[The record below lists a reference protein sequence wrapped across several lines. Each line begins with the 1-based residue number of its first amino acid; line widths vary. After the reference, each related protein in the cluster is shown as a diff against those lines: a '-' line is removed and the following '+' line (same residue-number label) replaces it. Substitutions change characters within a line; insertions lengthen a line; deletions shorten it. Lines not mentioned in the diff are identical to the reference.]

1 MAAVVSRIQM
11 VKLLG
16 AYTQLAAPAVLYHGT
31 CSNAAAAIL
40 TDGLQYQKGSQQSMA
55 SRGGNYLTTNL
66 AMAASY
72 ARSRAF
78 CSGGKPVVF
87 SIQTDT
93 LSPDSLQFDL
103 NLCGRHWSEAL
114 MYQAEVLP
122 NQLTLVDE
130 CLVPAREELI
140 LLTEPEPGIH
150 VVAVDLSWEKANLFC

>member
-1 MAAVVSRIQM
+1 MAAGVTRKSM
-11 VKLLG
+11 VQLIG
-16 AYTQLAAPAVLYHGT
+16 VYTQLAAPAVLYHGT
-31 CSNAAAAIL
+31 CSKAAASIL

-78 CSGGKPVVF
+78 RSGGKPVVF
-87 SIQTDT
+87 SIQAAT

-103 NLCGRHWSEAL
+103 NLCGRYWSESL
-114 MYQAEVLP
+114 VYQGELLP
-122 NQLTLVDE
+122 NQLTLVYE
-130 CLVPAREELI
+130 HLLPASEALI
-140 LLTEPEPGIH
+140 LLTEPEPGRH